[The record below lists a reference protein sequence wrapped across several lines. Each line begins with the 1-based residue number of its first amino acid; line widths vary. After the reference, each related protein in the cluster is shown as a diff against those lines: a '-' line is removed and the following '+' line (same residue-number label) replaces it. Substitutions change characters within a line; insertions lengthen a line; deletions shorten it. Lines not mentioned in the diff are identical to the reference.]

1 MLRRL
6 LVAFVG
12 SAPSQHALDEAI
24 ELARASHGS
33 VTVMT
38 VAPEPSRLWSAGLGY
53 ADPLDLDGLGDQV
66 ERQHRS
72 MLDRVVSTLPVD
84 VPVFSILRR
93 GAAAPALI
101 EEADTGDHDMIVM
114 GSRGHGELRSLL
126 LGSVSHH
133 VLQASPIPVLV
144 VPVAVHD
151 KASASSS
158 EPGADSRTTRHDERP
173 PSNGMPTAIL

>member
-6 LVAFVG
+6 LVAFDG
-12 SAPSQHALDEAI
+12 SASSQHALDEAI

-101 EEADTGDHDMIVM
+101 EEAHTKDHDVIVM

-133 VLQASPIPVLV
+133 VLQVSPIPVLV
-144 VPVAVHD
+144 VPVTVND
-151 KASASSS
+151 ETSASSS
-158 EPGADSRTTRHDERP
+158 QPRAHSRTTRHDQP
-173 PSNGMPTAIL
+173 PSNGMPTGIL

>member
-1 MLRRL
+1 MFRRL
-6 LVAFVG
+6 LVAFDG
-12 SAPSQHALDEAI
+12 STPSQHALDEAI
-24 ELARASHGS
+24 ELARASDGS

-38 VAPEPSRLWSAGLGY
+38 VAPELSRLWAAGLGY
-53 ADPLDLDGLGDQV
+53 GDPLDLDGLGDQV
-66 ERQHRS
+66 ERQHRG

-101 EEADTGDHDMIVM
+101 EEADTRDHDLIVM
-114 GSRGHGELRSLL
+114 GSRGHGELRALL

-133 VLQASPIPVLV
+133 VLQASRIPVLV
-144 VPVAVHD
+144 IPVAAD
-151 KASASSS
+151 DETSASPS
-158 EPGADSRTTRHDERP
+158 EPRARSRTTPHDEWP